1 MLAFDLESD
10 NTTGTLP
17 VRGSIES
24 RAFLCPHVQ
33 QMIVCMLVWCVLS
46 AGPVYNDRDVGH
58 SLYST
63 HKDEDTPT
71 SITTTDV
78 TTLDG
83 VGAVFYYTKTN
94 SLHISSCFSNIIS
107 ESLI

>member
-10 NTTGTLP
+10 NTTGTLS

-33 QMIVCMLVWCVLS
+33 QMIVCMLVWCVLTLAADVRYLYPHSFS
-46 AGPVYNDRDVGH
+46 AGPVYDASDVGH
-58 SLYST
+58 SVYST
-63 HKDEDTPT
+63 HKDEDPPT

-78 TTLDG
+78 ATLDG
-83 VGAVFYYTKTN
+83 VGAVIY
-94 SLHISSCFSNIIS
+94 
-107 ESLI
+107 